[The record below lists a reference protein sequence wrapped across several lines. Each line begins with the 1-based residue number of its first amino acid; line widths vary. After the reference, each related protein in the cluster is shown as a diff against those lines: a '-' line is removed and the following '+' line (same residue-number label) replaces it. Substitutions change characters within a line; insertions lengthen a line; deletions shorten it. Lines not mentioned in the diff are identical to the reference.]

1 MPRPRVT
8 VVVPAYQAER
18 TIARALGSLVAQTSP
33 AWRAVVV
40 DDGSTD
46 RTAEIVERLAE
57 DDERITLHRCEPNG
71 GAAAARNVALA
82 LVDTEWVGFLDAD
95 DEWVPDR
102 LERLLALAERTGADV
117 IVDDVESLVDGPHA
131 DGAAPGAGESL
142 FVGRGVAPDGEATLL
157 DAALFVDRDLGVTQ
171 PLVTT
176 RLVREGSLRFDEA
189 ARQGED
195 FPFFFLACCSARHP
209 ILVRDVG
216 YRYHRTGASLS
227 ADPAVTFSESLA
239 ATRRILDRTEPPP
252 GLTPRLRR
260 RLDARVGLL
269 ETRLRVIGLRDGT
282 RPPTERLRHAV
293 AAFAHPVLLLR
304 EARRALGQRAA
315 GDRATSTA

>member
-1 MPRPRVT
+1 MTGPRVT
-8 VVVPAYQAER
+8 VVVPAHQAEH

-33 AWRAVVV
+33 AWCAVVV

-46 RTAEIVERLAE
+46 RTTEIVERLAS
-57 DDERITLHRCEPNG
+57 DDPRITLHRGERNV

-102 LERLLALAERTGADV
+102 LERLLALADRTGADL

-131 DGAAPGAGESL
+131 DGPAPGAGESL
-142 FVGRGVAPDGEATLL
+142 FAGRGVVPDGEAVPL

-171 PLVTT
+171 PLVAN
-176 RLVREGSLRFDEA
+176 RLVREASLRFDEA

-209 ILVRDVG
+209 VLVRDVG
-216 YRYHRTGASLS
+216 YRYHRSAASLS
-227 ADPAVTFSESLA
+227 ADPAVTFAESLA
-239 ATRRILDRTEPPP
+239 ATRRILEASGPPV

-260 RLDARVGLL
+260 RLEARVGLL
-269 ETRLRVIGLRDGT
+269 ETRLRVIGMRDRT
-282 RPPTERLRHAV
+282 RPPGERFRLAV
-293 AAFAHPVLLLR
+293 AAFAHPVLLLG
-304 EARRALGQRAA
+304 EARRALGQRA
-315 GDRATSTA
+315 GGSRATSGG